1 MKINIDPTQPS
12 TKRGLIW
19 LVVGCV
25 GLIMLLTGHK
35 EDITEL
41 SLLGSIVAG
50 GLGVALK
57 D

>member
-1 MKINIDPTQPS
+1 MKYNFDPSQPS

-19 LVVGCV
+19 LVVGLV
-25 GLIMLLTGHK
+25 GLVMLLTGHK
-35 EDITEL
+35 DDITEL